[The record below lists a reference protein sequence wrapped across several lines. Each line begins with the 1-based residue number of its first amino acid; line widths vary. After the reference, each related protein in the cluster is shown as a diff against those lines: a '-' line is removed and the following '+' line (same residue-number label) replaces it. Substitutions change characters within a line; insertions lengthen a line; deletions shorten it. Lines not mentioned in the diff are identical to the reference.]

1 MIESISWFG
10 LAVALLGG
18 YVIGSLPVAYVVGR
32 TRGVNIFEVGTGQ
45 AGATNV
51 WREVSPRLGWLVFW
65 IDAVKGL
72 GAIYLG
78 RLMGLEASWLLLPAL
93 AVIVGHWSSLF
104 TGFRGG
110 DGVST
115 FAGVGLGLLGWTIVL
130 PGAVILIIAVGFN
143 SRLAHPSLWGAVV
156 GYIVF
161 LFVAHTEAFAQDRT
175 MILGI
180 TGLMTSILLHSVV
193 YYRKVKARREAAA
206 LMAQQ
211 AGSTVEERSPR
222 NA

>member
-10 LAVALLGG
+10 LVVSVLGG
-18 YVIGSLPVAYVVGR
+18 YVNGSLPVTYVVGR
-32 TRGVNIFEVGTGQ
+32 MRGVNIFEVGTGQ

-51 WREVSPRLGWLVFW
+51 WREVSPRLAFLVFW
-65 IDAVKGL
+65 IDAFKGV

-78 RLMGLEASWLLLPAL
+78 RLVGLEASWLLLPAL

-115 FAGVGLGLLGWTIVL
+115 FAGVALGLMGWTIVL

-143 SRLAHPSLWGAVV
+143 SRFAHPSLWGAAF
-156 GYIVF
+156 GYVVF
-161 LFVAHTEAFAQDRT
+161 LFVAHTEAFYQERT

-180 TGLMTSILLHSVV
+180 TGLMMSILVHSVA
-193 YYRKVKARREAAA
+193 YHRKVKARREAA

-211 AGSTVEERSPR
+211 AGGTAEERSPR